1 MYKGYDVKN
10 LESEILDRQI
20 DKLLETSIWDSQMK
34 EFLADK
40 EAKIHKE
47 LEDFYL
53 KDGVLDGDLLQR
65 TWFPFLERS
74 HIFLSHSHKD
84 KKFADTF
91 AYLCSAI
98 DVNVFI
104 DSQVWGYADDLLRKL
119 DNEYA
124 YSEETD
130 TYHYSVRNRTTS
142 NVHLMLQ
149 NSLNSMIDKSECLLF
164 LNTSNSIE
172 EFDDVSKIS
181 QRTSSPW
188 IMSELQFSSMV
199 RLREHPMA
207 NRSFHL
213 FKEAKIKAES
223 ASNAI
228 EFKVSH
234 IAQTEHL
241 TSIQALDLW
250 DWLTH
255 CFTQELKGFD
265 ALTALYNSKYP
276 KSELRSYAE
285 QGL

>member
-1 MYKGYDVKN
+1 MYKGYDVKG
-10 LESEILDRQI
+10 LESELLDQLI
-20 DKLLETSIWDSQMK
+20 DDLFEANNWESQTK
-34 EFLADK
+34 KFLADK
-40 EAKIHKE
+40 ETKIHKE

-53 KDGVLDGDLLQR
+53 KEGVLDGELLQR
-65 TWFPFLERS
+65 TWFPFLEES
-74 HIFLSHSHKD
+74 HIFLSHSHMD

-91 AYLCSAI
+91 AYLCTSI

-119 DNEYA
+119 DDEYA
-124 YSEETD
+124 YSEETN

-149 NSLNSMIDKSECLLF
+149 NALNTMIDKSECLLF
-164 LNTSNSIE
+164 LNSANSIQ

-199 RLREHPMA
+199 RRREHPYA
-207 NRSFHL
+207 NRSTQF
-213 FKEAKIKAES
+213 FEKAKIKAES
-223 ASNAI
+223 ASNAVN
-228 EFKVSH
+228 FNVSH
-234 IAQTEHL
+234 IAQTGHL

-250 DWLTH
+250 AWIGH
-255 CFTQELKGFD
+255 CFKQELKGFH
-265 ALTALYNSKYP
+265 ALTALYNDEYP
-276 KSELRSYAE
+276 KLQVQSYAE